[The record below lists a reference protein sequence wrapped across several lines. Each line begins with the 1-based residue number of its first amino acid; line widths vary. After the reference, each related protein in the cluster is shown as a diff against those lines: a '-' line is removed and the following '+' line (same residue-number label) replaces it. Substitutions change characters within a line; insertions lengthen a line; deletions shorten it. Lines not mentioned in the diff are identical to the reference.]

1 MGEVVGAGLLAHVPT
16 IMLPEAT
23 RRELNNGA
31 DTSLVAGLHRLR
43 AEVFDGLDYDT
54 VVVLDSHWAT
64 TVEYVVSAHDRR
76 SGLYTSEELPRGM
89 SRMPYDFLGDPELAH
104 AIADRGEK
112 HGTWITPIDDHYLP
126 VFYATTNLWSFLG
139 APDKRWISIS
149 VCQTADTEDNLRL
162 GRALGEAITATDRKV
177 VLLASGAL
185 SHTFWPLRQL
195 RGHEAAGVE
204 HIFTPEAAAADA
216 DRLAWLAAGDHSR
229 VLDTMPDFLKFRPEA
244 RFAHYLMMVAA
255 LGEAACVAPGRQ
267 FSEYEN
273 SVGTGQVHIWFD
285 RPVGGWTGTAESPQR
300 EERA

>member
-104 AIADRGEK
+104 AIAGRGEK

-162 GRALGEAITATDRKV
+162 GRALGDAIAATDRKV

-285 RPVGGWTGTAESPQR
+285 RPVGGWTSTAESAQR
-300 EERA
+300 EESA